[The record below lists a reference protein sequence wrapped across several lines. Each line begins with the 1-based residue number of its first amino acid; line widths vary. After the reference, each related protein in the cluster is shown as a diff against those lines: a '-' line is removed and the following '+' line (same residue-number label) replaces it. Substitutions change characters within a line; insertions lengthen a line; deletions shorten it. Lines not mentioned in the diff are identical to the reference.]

1 MSPPTAAD
9 IDALAKHCR
18 RSLDLAGAKLPDEY
32 FYDSLSLC
40 VIDAVYS
47 IGVRYESVTN
57 VVARYRQFAGLNAV
71 RRRDYADEPESL
83 RDLVSRI
90 EEIGVA
96 PFAENILRN
105 RQRTAPTSG
114 ILKAEAVLRFS
125 RVLIEHEVVFLKDLQ
140 AADIRTIEEE
150 SLRIPGQ
157 GSGIAFKYFLML
169 AGNDNFIKP
178 DRMIQR
184 FLSSAL
190 NRTVEIAECQELVAG
205 TVAILRETHSHITPR
220 SLDYLIWNFQRDQ
233 GRKR

>member
-47 IGVRYESVTN
+47 IGVRYESVIN
-57 VVARYRQFAGLNAV
+57 VVARYRQFAGSNAV

-83 RDLVSRI
+83 RDLVPHRGNRCGSVRR
-90 EEIGVA
+90 ECPTEPAAHSAHKWNSEGQRC
-96 PFAENILRN
+96 AEV
-105 RQRTAPTSG
+105 QPGAD
-114 ILKAEAVLRFS
+114 
-125 RVLIEHEVVFLKDLQ
+125 EHEVIFLKDLQ

-150 SLRIPGQ
+150 ILRIPGQ

-205 TVAILRETHSHITPR
+205 AVAILRETHSHITPR